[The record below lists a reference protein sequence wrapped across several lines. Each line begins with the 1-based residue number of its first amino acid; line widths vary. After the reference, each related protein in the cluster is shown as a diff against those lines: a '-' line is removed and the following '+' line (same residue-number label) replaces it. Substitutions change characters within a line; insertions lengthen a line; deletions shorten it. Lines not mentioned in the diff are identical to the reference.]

1 MKELIAQGVRKSYGG
16 RAVLRDVSFR
26 ADASR
31 VTCFIAPSGGG
42 KTTLFR
48 ILMELE
54 TPDSGILIP
63 ERCRW
68 SAVFQ
73 EDRLL
78 LGRDA
83 RFNLRFALGKAYN
96 DADASA
102 LLETLG
108 LGDVGAKPVR
118 DYSGGM
124 RRRLAL
130 IRALLAPSDALIL
143 DEPFTGIDAETRAR
157 CLDAVRRYAAGRVAL
172 LATHTLSDAQA
183 LDAQIVRLDARSEN

>member
-1 MKELIAQGVRKSYGG
+1 MMEIIAERVSKSYNG
-16 RAVLRDVSFR
+16 RAVLRDISFR

-31 VTCFIAPSGGG
+31 ISCFIAPSGGG

-48 ILMELE
+48 ILMGLE
-54 TPDSGILIP
+54 KPDSGLILP

-78 LGRDA
+78 SGRDA
-83 RFNLRFALGKAYN
+83 RYNLRFALGKSYKEAE
-96 DADASA
+96 ASA

-118 DYSGGM
+118 EYSGGM

-143 DEPFTGIDAETRAR
+143 DEPFTGIDAAR
-157 CLDAVRRYAAGRVAL
+157 RERCMDAARRYVVGRVAL
-172 LATHTLSDAQA
+172 LATHTLSDAEA
-183 LDAQIVRLDARSEN
+183 LDAQIISLT

>member
-1 MKELIAQGVRKSYGG
+1 MKELIAQGVSKSYDG

-26 ADASR
+26 ADANR

-48 ILMELE
+48 ILMGLE

-83 RFNLRFALGKAYN
+83 RHNLRFALGKAYRET
-96 DADASA
+96 DASA

-130 IRALLAPSDALIL
+130 ARALLTPSDVLIL
-143 DEPFTGIDAETRAR
+143 DEPFTGVDVRARYR
-157 CLDAVRRYAAGRVAL
+157 CLDAVRRHGAGKIVL

-183 LDAQIVRLDARSEN
+183 LDAQIIRLT